1 LWERRVA
8 YGVGVQRKQSITA
21 TGWTVVLNA
30 VLAVCG
36 IALAVGNV
44 NGPDHFMLVCGVV
57 MALSGAVSF
66 VLNLR
71 TWRRARQSMR

>member
-1 LWERRVA
+1 MA
-8 YGVGVQRKQSITA
+8 YRDGVQTKRSISA
-21 TGWTVVLNA
+21 TGWTVVLNV

-36 IALAVGNV
+36 IALAVENV
-44 NGPDHFMLVCGVV
+44 NSPDHFMLVCGIV

-71 TWRRARQSMR
+71 TWRRARQP

>member
-1 LWERRVA
+1 MA
-8 YGVGVQRKQSITA
+8 YVDGVQTNRSITV

-36 IALAVGNV
+36 IALVVGNV
-44 NGPDHFMLVCGVV
+44 NSPDHFMLVCGIV

-71 TWRRARQSMR
+71 TWRRARQP

>member
-1 LWERRVA
+1 MEVQ
-8 YGVGVQRKQSITA
+8 YPEGVQTNRANTA
-21 TGWTVVLNA
+21 TGWTVVLNT

-36 IALAVGNV
+36 IALVVGNV
-44 NGPDHFMLVCGVV
+44 NSPDHFMLVCGIV

-71 TWRRARQSMR
+71 TWRRSRQSMR

>member
-1 LWERRVA
+1 VA
-8 YGVGVQRKQSITA
+8 YGVGVQTKQSNTA

-36 IALAVGNV
+36 IGLAVGNV
-44 NGPDHFMLVCGVV
+44 NSADHFMLVCGIV

-71 TWRRARQSMR
+71 TWRRSRQP

>member
-1 LWERRVA
+1 MA
-8 YGVGVQRKQSITA
+8 YGDGVQTNRSITA
-21 TGWTVVLNA
+21 TGWTMVLNA

-36 IALAVGNV
+36 IALVVENV
-44 NGPDHFMLVCGVV
+44 NSPDHFMLVCGIV

-71 TWRRARQSMR
+71 TWRRARQP

>member
-1 LWERRVA
+1 VA
-8 YGVGVQRKQSITA
+8 YGDGVQTKRSITA

-30 VLAVCG
+30 ILAACG
-36 IALAVGNV
+36 TALAVGNV
-44 NGPDHFMLVCGVV
+44 NSPDHFMLVCGIV

-71 TWRRARQSMR
+71 AWRRARQP

>member
-1 LWERRVA
+1 MA
-8 YGVGVQRKQSITA
+8 YVDGVQTNRSITA

-44 NGPDHFMLVCGVV
+44 NSPDHFMLVCGIV

-71 TWRRARQSMR
+71 TWRRARQP